1 MSKGHRSQLKRERNE
16 KQVDKRPSAK
26 LSNARVSSRKAG
38 FVLDAIRGKDVVEAI
53 GIVTY
58 SPRYASKLIKKL
70 IESAV
75 ANAKNNNKMDEE
87 KLYVAECF
95 AGNAT
100 NYKRMH
106 PRAQGRAYSILKRNS
121 HITVILDERK
131 ENEKVVNNTKVEN
144 KDSKEGGNNGAKG

>member
-1 MSKGHRSQLKRERNE
+1 MSKGHRSQIKRDRNE

-38 FVLDAIRGKDVVEAI
+38 FVLDAIRGKGVQEAI

-75 ANAKNNNKMDEE
+75 ANAKNNNMDEE

-106 PRAQGRAYSILKRNS
+106 PRARGRAYSILKRNS
-121 HITVILDERK
+121 HITIILDERK
-131 ENEKVVNNTKVEN
+131 EIERTKKAESNKVETV
-144 KDSKEGGNNGAKG
+144 EGGNDGAKG